1 MTIMTAN
8 EKSVAPQIE
17 PMSRTKFADHGRAM
31 VVHHGE
37 RILGEIPQLLRRVGL
52 FFVVMAVSVPIFFV
66 GLLVVLWHLG
76 H

>member
-1 MTIMTAN
+1 MTVRQNPVSSTL
-8 EKSVAPQIE
+8 E
-17 PMSRTKFADHGRAM
+17 PMSKTTFADHGRAM

-37 RILGEIPQLLRRVGL
+37 RILFEIPRALRRIGR
-52 FFVVMAVSVPIFFV
+52 FFMVMAVSIPVFLV

>member
-1 MTIMTAN
+1 MTVSQKPVSTTL
-8 EKSVAPQIE
+8 E
-17 PMSRTKFADHGRAM
+17 PMSKTTFAEHGRAL

-37 RILGEIPQLLRRVGL
+37 RILGEVPRALRRVGL
-52 FFVVMAVSVPIFFV
+52 FFMVMAVSIPIFLV

>member
-1 MTIMTAN
+1 MTVRQNPVSSTL
-8 EKSVAPQIE
+8 E
-17 PMSRTKFADHGRAM
+17 PMSKTTFADHGRAM

-37 RILGEIPQLLRRVGL
+37 RILFEIPRALRRISL
-52 FFVVMAVSVPIFFV
+52 FFMVMAVSIPVFLV

>member
-1 MTIMTAN
+1 MN
-8 EKSVAPQIE
+8 VSQKPVSSQLE
-17 PMSRTKFADHGRAM
+17 PMSKTTFADHGRAM

-37 RILGEIPQLLRRVGL
+37 RILFEIPRALRRVGA
-52 FFVVMAVSVPIFFV
+52 FFVVMAVSVPVFFV

>member
-1 MTIMTAN
+1 MST
-8 EKSVAPQIE
+8 SRHPVSPQLE
-17 PMSRTKFADHGRAM
+17 PMSRTTFADHGRAM

-37 RILGEIPQLLRRVGL
+37 RILGEVPRALRRIGL
-52 FFVVMAVSVPIFFV
+52 FFVVMAVSVPIFLV

>member
-1 MTIMTAN
+1 
-8 EKSVAPQIE
+8 
-17 PMSRTKFADHGRAM
+17 M

-37 RILGEIPQLLRRVGL
+37 RILGEIPGALRRVGL
-52 FFVVMAVSVPIFFV
+52 FFVVMAVSIPIFLV

>member
-1 MTIMTAN
+1 MTVSPNPVSSTL
-8 EKSVAPQIE
+8 E
-17 PMSRTKFADHGRAM
+17 PMSKTTFADHGRAM

-37 RILGEIPQLLRRVGL
+37 RILFEIPRALRRIGL
-52 FFVVMAVSVPIFFV
+52 FFLVMAVSIPVFLV

>member
-1 MTIMTAN
+1 MTTSQ
-8 EKSVAPQIE
+8 KPVSTTLE
-17 PMSRTKFADHGRAM
+17 PMSKTTFADHSRAM

-37 RILGEIPQLLRRVGL
+37 RILGEIPGALRRVGL
-52 FFVVMAVSVPIFFV
+52 FFMVMAVSIPIFLV

>member
-1 MTIMTAN
+1 MTVSQNPVPSRM
-8 EKSVAPQIE
+8 E
-17 PMSRTKFADHGRAM
+17 PMPKTTFADHGRAM

-37 RILGEIPQLLRRVGL
+37 RILGEIPRVLRRVGM
-52 FFVVMAVSVPIFFV
+52 FFLVMAVSVPVFFV

>member
-1 MTIMTAN
+1 MTLSKKPASSTL
-8 EKSVAPQIE
+8 API
-17 PMSRTKFADHGRAM
+17 TGTTVADHGRTI

-37 RILGEIPQLLRRVGL
+37 RILGEIPRLLRRISL
-52 FFVVMAVSVPIFFV
+52 FFMVMAVSIPVFLV

>member
-1 MTIMTAN
+1 MTMSPTPV
-8 EKSVAPQIE
+8 SSTLE
-17 PMSRTKFADHGRAM
+17 PMSKTTFADHGRAM

-37 RILGEIPQLLRRVGL
+37 RILFEIPRALRRIGL
-52 FFVVMAVSVPIFFV
+52 FFMVMAVSIPVFLI